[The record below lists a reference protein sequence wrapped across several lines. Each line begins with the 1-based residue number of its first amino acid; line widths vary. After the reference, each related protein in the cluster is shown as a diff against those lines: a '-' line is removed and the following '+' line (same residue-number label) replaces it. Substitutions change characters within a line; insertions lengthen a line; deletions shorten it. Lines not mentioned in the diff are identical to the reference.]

1 MPKVVKVK
9 DKWKAKTWLNVFSAS
24 VFGNIPIASIPV
36 NEPGNAVG
44 RVVSS
49 SLYDLFKD
57 DPANN
62 NIKLYFQIDK
72 VEGDKAFTHVKRIEY
87 VHEFLRGL
95 IRRGSSIVELIKDYR
110 TADGAGVRLYVNV
123 FTQKTINTSKKR
135 DIRKGVDQVLSAK
148 VPSISFDQL
157 VQIAVTGKLAES
169 IGENIKKIERIKH
182 VGIGKLKVLGALP
195 ASEASIKVTSTS
207 VHQLAAAESMGDTV
221 TASPSEASSDTQQ
234 EK

>member
-9 DKWKAKTWLNVFSAS
+9 DKWKAKTWLSVFSAS

-95 IRRGSSIVELIKDYR
+95 IRRGSSIVELIKDYH
-110 TADGAGVRLYVNV
+110 TVDGVKVRIYVNV
-123 FTQKTINTSKKR
+123 FTQKTINTSKKH
-135 DIRKGVDQVLSAK
+135 DIRKGVDLALSSK

-157 VQIAVTGKLAES
+157 VQIAITGKLAES

-195 ASEASIKVTSTS
+195 AMEDFNKATPSTQQPTTGEPIS
-207 VHQLAAAESMGDTV
+207 SSPT
-221 TASPSEASSDTQQ
+221 TSPSETSSNTQQ

>member
-9 DKWKAKTWLNVFSAS
+9 DKWKAKTWLSVFSAS

-95 IRRGSSIVELIKDYR
+95 IRRGSSIVELIKDYH
-110 TADGAGVRLYVNV
+110 TVDGVKVRIYVNV
-123 FTQKTINTSKKR
+123 FTQKTINTSKKH
-135 DIRKGVDQVLSAK
+135 DIRKGVDLALSSK

-157 VQIAVTGKLAES
+157 VQIAITGKLAES

-195 ASEASIKVTSTS
+195 AMEGLNKATPSTQQPTTGEPIS
-207 VHQLAAAESMGDTV
+207 SSLT
-221 TASPSEASSDTQQ
+221 TSPSETSSSTQQ